1 MCRYFSDFPF
11 SRFSVIFRSL
21 LLIGFSFFA
30 TFTVSAKEDKFQI
43 PSSEIRVMC
52 NGSQSGE
59 EIENVLDGNP
69 ETRWHSPH
77 GTPNAYPYVIE
88 FTFKKAVQLDRLW
101 YLPRQDSGTN
111 GHILE
116 YELWTKKSTASDWKL
131 DHVGNL
137 PYAREEKTIQMNS
150 PKCVAVRL
158 CVLKGASGFA
168 SAAEFC
174 FYRVNPEH
182 AVIDEVF
189 SDRSFT
195 AIREDKKI
203 SPSIRQKLEEIVKKS
218 TSAETRDEA
227 QLALDLLQK
236 QDKSKDKSKD
246 KNKRKTKKSKANK
259 ASKPSDTSLS
269 RNVFVCERRLS
280 AEKENEMRRGWMPW
294 TNYQAVGQ
302 AVGENQRFAVYMEAE
317 PGEPL
322 PTLISWNPAKSW
334 NEREVFVL
342 SLGRNYLR
350 AKADGLLYV
359 ENPHPEEEQSRAP
372 ILHFMHTMNSPIFRL
387 GETTAKEWKQMMQEP
402 NPLGYVEFS
411 SKHALVTAS
420 LKNVEKHLDHPVKL
434 METYEYLMNCYA
446 RLMGFPDDDAETPHT
461 RPKCPVHLIEVDHS
475 FMYATHYRTAYHFDA
490 MESVL
495 NAEQLL
501 KSGWGPWHEI
511 GHTHQMPGYMFNG
524 LTEVTVNLY
533 SLEMQTSTG
542 QQARID
548 TPEMKKNIAEHF
560 QSGNDYDEI
569 GDVFMKLAMFWQL
582 RLAFGDEFYP
592 QLHRYYREQDLN
604 LPDDHAKK
612 QEFVLAT
619 ARISG
624 WNPEPF
630 FEAWGIP
637 MDSQTLEEI
646 RRFKKLEKPIW
657 LYVEFSKVPPQ
668 GVVGMAYGKE
678 KKKKLR

>member
-1 MCRYFSDFPF
+1 ESGNE
-11 SRFSVIFRSL
+11 SENK
-21 LLIGFSFFA
+21 
-30 TFTVSAKEDKFQI
+30 TFD
-43 PSSEIRVMC
+43 SE
-52 NGSQSGE
+52 
-59 EIENVLDGNP
+59 
-69 ETRWHSPH
+69 
-77 GTPNAYPYVIE
+77 
-88 FTFKKAVQLDRLW
+88 
-101 YLPRQDSGTN
+101 
-111 GHILE
+111 
-116 YELWTKKSTASDWKL
+116 
-131 DHVGNL
+131 
-137 PYAREEKTIQMNS
+137 
-150 PKCVAVRL
+150 
-158 CVLKGASGFA
+158 
-168 SAAEFC
+168 
-174 FYRVNPEH
+174 
-182 AVIDEVF
+182 
-189 SDRSFT
+189 
-195 AIREDKKI
+195 
-203 SPSIRQKLEEIVKKS
+203 
-218 TSAETRDEA
+218 
-227 QLALDLLQK
+227 
-236 QDKSKDKSKD
+236 
-246 KNKRKTKKSKANK
+246 
-259 ASKPSDTSLS
+259 LS
-269 RNVFVCERRLS
+269 RNVFVCQRRAS

-302 AVGENQRFAVYMEAE
+302 AVGENLRFAVYLEAE

-334 NEREVFVL
+334 NEREVFTL

-350 AKADGLLYV
+350 AKTDGLLYV

-372 ILHFMHTMNSPIFRL
+372 ILHFMNTMHSPVFRL
-387 GETTAKEWKQMMQEP
+387 GETSAKEWKEMMQEP

-420 LKNVEKHLDHPVKL
+420 LRNVEKHLDHPVKL
-434 METYEYLMNCYA
+434 METYEYLMDCYA
-446 RLMGFPDDDAETPHT
+446 RLMGFPDDDAEPPHT

-475 FMYATHYRTAYHFDA
+475 FMYATHYRTAYHYDA

-495 NAEQLL
+495 NSEQLV

-533 SLEMQTSTG
+533 SLEMQTSMG

-548 TPEMKKNIAEHF
+548 TPEMKKKIAEHF
-560 QSGNDYDEI
+560 QARNDYDTIE
-569 GDVFMKLAMFWQL
+569 DVFMKLAMFWQL
-582 RLAFGDEFYP
+582 RLAFGDDFYP

-657 LYVEFSKVPPQ
+657 LYVDFSKVPPK
-668 GVVGMAYGKE
+668 GVVGMAYGKD
-678 KKKKLR
+678 KKKKSR